1 MRGHTKIW
9 PVLLALLVAL
19 SLEVAPLPASV
30 DILRPPWMALT
41 LIFWSMRQPGRFG
54 VGVAW
59 TMGLVLDVLTGSVL
73 GQHALM
79 LALSTYLTITFYQR
93 LRVFP
98 IWQQTLAVTGIISLY
113 TLIGFWIDGMTSD
126 LDGGV
131 LRLMPIVSGLI
142 VWPPLYWISDRL
154 ITPLMRD

>member
-1 MRGHTKIW
+1 MRGHTKLW

-19 SLEVAPLPASV
+19 SLEVAPLPASL

-41 LIFWSMRQPGRFG
+41 LVFWSMQQPGRFG

-59 TMGLVLDVLTGSVL
+59 AMGLVLDVLTGSVL

-79 LALSTYLTITFYQR
+79 LALSSYLTITFYQR

-98 IWQQTLAVTGIISLY
+98 IWQQTLAVTGIVSLY
-113 TLIGFWIDGMTSD
+113 TLIGFWIDGVTSD
-126 LDGGV
+126 LQGGV
-131 LRLMPIVSGLI
+131 LRLTPIISALI

-154 ITPLMRD
+154 IMPLMRD